1 MKIFILS
8 LCFFSFAFGDSFYKA
23 KRQLLEY
30 FEKNPKEAKTLYCG
44 KEFQVKNNK
53 IISKENISFEHIVP
67 VSLLAKHLPCWKQG
81 GRKACAKDKE
91 FKQLEG
97 DILNIA
103 PALAKINTI
112 RKNYPYGDWNFE
124 NDKEKECKVFVKNK
138 VFFPANESKRKI
150 AKVYLQMAQKYNVE
164 ISKEEKQM
172 FLKWLE

>member
-23 KRQLLEY
+23 KRQLLAY

-67 VSLLAKHLPCWKQG
+67 VSLLAKHLRCWKQG

-97 DILNIA
+97 DN
-103 PALAKINTI
+103 ALLL
-112 RKNYPYGDWNFE
+112 
-124 NDKEKECKVFVKNK
+124 CKKTHKAIV
-138 VFFPANESKRKI
+138 
-150 AKVYLQMAQKYNVE
+150 
-164 ISKEEKQM
+164 
-172 FLKWLE
+172 